1 MPHGPTFGTGA
12 GGTLPVSDREGR
24 TLATMPELPRGPTSL
39 QPPDE
44 ITRSLFGQG
53 RRIAHAHPLTIDA
66 LVAAVLLA
74 GCTAWLGPAGG
85 AGPARADGPARRPA
99 RLAYRRV
106 PGRQRHRVRAVA
118 AGLPAPRRRSPA

>member
-1 MPHGPTFGTGA
+1 MT
-12 GGTLPVSDREGR
+12 
-24 TLATMPELPRGPTSL
+24 ELSRGPTSL

-74 GCTAWLGPAGG
+74 VCTVWLAQSDFGG
-85 AGPARADGPARRPA
+85 LRTVLVQTVLIGLIAARRVWPTA
-99 RLAYRRV
+99 VFLAASAI
-106 PGRQRHRVRAVA
+106 GFAQ
-118 AGLPAPRRRSPA
+118 